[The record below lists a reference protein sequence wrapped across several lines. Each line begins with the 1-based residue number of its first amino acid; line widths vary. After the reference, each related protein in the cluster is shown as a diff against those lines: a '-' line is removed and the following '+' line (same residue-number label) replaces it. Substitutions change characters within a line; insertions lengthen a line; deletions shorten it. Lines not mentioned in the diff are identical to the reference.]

1 MPKFPIHFS
10 QGRLRTYLAAAYALF
25 IVYASLSPFSGWRT
39 PNSVFSDVLTEPLL
53 LQYTWLDV
61 ATNLF
66 AYLPFGL
73 LLALAL
79 RARFDATWTVL
90 FTALAG
96 AVLST
101 SMEYVQMYLPTR
113 ISSNLDI
120 LTNSSGTALG
130 ALLAVGIAPQVWF
143 TLHLMQWRYRM
154 FHGGSMMDFGLALVV
169 LWMFAQI
176 NPSLPMLNSVFI
188 STVALAPLA
197 TVQMK
202 PFIWMESVAVAL
214 NLLMLGLLLL
224 TLLRKHQHAVSTL
237 MAMLCLVAL
246 VKFGAAAILL
256 KSWALLLWLNSE
268 AVLGIFIGILLLIAA
283 TRLSRSVLLWC
294 AAIVT
299 LTYLVLAHW
308 ILDSSMPATTRRMYQ
323 WDYGHLLNYNDLS
336 QFVAFIFPLVML
348 GYLWR
353 IKNNPT

>member
-1 MPKFPIHFS
+1 MHKFPIPFS
-10 QGRLRTYLAAAYALF
+10 QGRLRTYLAVAYVLF
-25 IVYASLSPFSGWRT
+25 IVYASLSPFSGWRSRGL
-39 PNSVFSDVLTEPLL
+39 NFSDILVVPLS
-53 LQYTWLDV
+53 LQYTWLDAV
-61 ATNLF
+61 TNLL
-66 AYLPFGL
+66 AYLPLGL
-73 LLALAL
+73 LLALVL
-79 RARFDATWTVL
+79 RKYVSVPMTVL
-90 FTALAG
+90 FTTLGGVALSA
-96 AVLST
+96 A
-101 SMEYVQMYLPTR
+101 MEYTQMYLPTR
-113 ISSNLDI
+113 ISSNLDM
-120 LTNSSGTALG
+120 LTNTSGTALG
-130 ALLAVGIAPQVWF
+130 AFLAVSIAPRVWF

-154 FHGGSMMDFGLALVV
+154 FHGGSTMDFGLALVV

-188 STVALAPLA
+188 STVAHTPFSD
-197 TVQMK
+197 VQMK

-224 TLLRKHQHAVSTL
+224 TLLRKHHHAVSTL
-237 MAMLCLVAL
+237 MAILCLVAV

-268 AVLGIFIGILLLIAA
+268 AVLGVFVGILMLIAA
-283 TRLSRSVLLWC
+283 ARLARILLLWC

-353 IKNNPT
+353 IKNNPI

>member
-1 MPKFPIHFS
+1 MRKFPIPFS
-10 QGRLRTYLAAAYALF
+10 RGRLRTYLAVAYALF

-39 PNSVFSDVLTEPLL
+39 RSVAFSDVLTEPLL

-61 ATNLF
+61 ATNLL

-73 LLALAL
+73 LLALAM
-79 RARFDATWTVL
+79 RAYFSATWTVL
-90 FTALAG
+90 FTALIG
-96 AVLST
+96 AALST
-101 SMEYVQMYLPTR
+101 SMEYLQMYLPTR
-113 ISSNLDI
+113 ISSNLDV
-120 LTNSSGTALG
+120 LTNSSGAALG
-130 ALLAVGIAPQVWF
+130 ALLAVGIAPSVWF
-143 TLHLMQWRYRM
+143 TLHLMQWRRRL
-154 FHGGSMMDFGLALVV
+154 FHGGGKMDFGLALVV

-188 STVALAPLA
+188 STMTHALFAEA
-197 TVQMK
+197 QTK

-214 NLLMLGLLLL
+214 NLLMLGTLLL
-224 TLLRKHQHAVSTL
+224 TLLRKHHHAVSTL
-237 MAMLCLVAL
+237 IGVLCLVAL
-246 VKFGAAAILL
+246 VKFAAAAILL

-283 TRLSRSVLLWC
+283 TRLSRILLLWC

-308 ILDSSMPATTRRMYQ
+308 ILDSSMPPATRRMYQ

-336 QFVAFIFPLVML
+336 QFVAFIFPLIML